1 MCVQSIVHCNG
12 TPCGPYCDL
21 ETVASRC
28 HCTQWLRWER
38 TLKPCLHRPL
48 DADVFWDRP
57 DLPATVTLPKTILFP
72 GRMKV
77 WTDRDPPSVWGRFE
91 AAVSPARIKDGFV
104 GSERRSTA

>member
-1 MCVQSIVHCNG
+1 MRVQSIVHCDG
-12 TPCGPYCDL
+12 TPRGPRRDL
-21 ETVASRC
+21 ETVASRR

-38 TLKPCLHRPL
+38 TPKPCPHRPL

-57 DLPATVTLPKTILFP
+57 DLPAAVTLPKTVFFP